1 MKVWLDGGILDP
13 DRARIGVC
21 DHGLLYGDGVF
32 EGIRS
37 YGRRLFRL
45 ADHLERLEISA
56 RALAL
61 RLPAGRERLG
71 AIVRETVAA
80 VPGSD
85 VYARLIVTRGE
96 GALGVDPAS
105 CSAPRIVCMADEVA
119 LFSPEIRARGLE
131 LVTSS
136 VRRPSADQL
145 DPRIKSLNY
154 LPSVLAKQEARRVG
168 ADEALLLNPAGRVA
182 EASVANVFC
191 ARHGR
196 LATPPASE
204 GALEGITRATVLELA
219 REVGLDP
226 VERPLTRLDLLAA
239 DEVLLTGTGAGIVG
253 VRALDG
259 RRIGR
264 GAPGRVLR
272 ELERVFAEY
281 VRKDA
286 AC

>member
-1 MKVWLDGGILDP
+1 MKVWLDGQILDP
-13 DRARIGVC
+13 DRARIPVC

-37 YGRRLFRL
+37 YGGQLFRL

-61 RLPAGRERLG
+61 PLPEGKATLGR
-71 AIVRETVAA
+71 IVSETVVAVAA
-80 VPGSD
+80 PD

-96 GALGVDPAS
+96 GALGVDPAT
-105 CSAPRIVCMADEVA
+105 CARPRIVCIADEVA
-119 LFSPEIRARGLE
+119 LFSPEVAARGLD

-136 VRRPSADQL
+136 VRRPSPDQL

-168 ADEALLLNPAGRVA
+168 ADEALLLNAAGRVA

-191 ARHGR
+191 ARRGR
-196 LATPPASE
+196 LSTPPASE

-219 REVGLDP
+219 REIGLEP
-226 VERPLTRLDLLAA
+226 LERPLTRIDLLAA
-239 DEVLLTGTGAGIVG
+239 DEVLLTGTGIGILG
-253 VRALDG
+253 VRSLDG
-259 RRIGR
+259 RRIGG
-264 GAPGRVLR
+264 GAPGPVLR
-272 ELERVFAEY
+272 ELQRVFRERVQKGAS
-281 VRKDA
+281 A
-286 AC
+286 